1 MSRINATRKALLT
14 AISNPAWVCFV
25 WFGMTAG
32 ISLLES
38 PARFTVP
45 GLPRALALDVGRV
58 VFSVLNKA
66 ELAALIVLLVLVR
79 ISGRA
84 RDYWA
89 GSALLTLIIIAQ
101 SAWLLPELSARSL
114 EIAAGGQPA
123 PSLAH
128 GTYATLE
135 ILKLLT
141 LLYLGFRA
149 MSDSREK
156 DGL

>member
-1 MSRINATRKALLT
+1 
-14 AISNPAWVCFV
+14 
-25 WFGMTAG
+25 
-32 ISLLES
+32 
-38 PARFTVP
+38 
-45 GLPRALALDVGRV
+45 
-58 VFSVLNKA
+58 
-66 ELAALIVLLVLVR
+66 
-79 ISGRA
+79 
-84 RDYWA
+84 
-89 GSALLTLIIIAQ
+89 LLTLIIIAQ